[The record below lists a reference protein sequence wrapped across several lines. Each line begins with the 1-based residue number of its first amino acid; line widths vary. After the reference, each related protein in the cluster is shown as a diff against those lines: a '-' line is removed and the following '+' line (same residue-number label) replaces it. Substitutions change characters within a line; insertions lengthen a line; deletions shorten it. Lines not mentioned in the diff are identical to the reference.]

1 MGFWRWRV
9 VGEQEGDACMIDEKT
24 RGSLNI
30 AGELLGV
37 DADALEKSMVSK
49 TMAVRDQE
57 QKYWYSKAQQE
68 VFPDSGVQMKRVF
81 FFRAALCNA
90 RVDSDRARRR
100 IRLATHKLRSPS
112 DGKTPR
118 EKLGG
123 VPSIV
128 LSFTDLDLQR
138 FPGQPLENSGK
149 HPGALFTSPTV
160 TEDVTVVCFRS
171 SHVKYEVH
179 LCNTRPT
186 GSQHGNYDAAD
197 RGSGLRLDGCLGQGP
212 LQPALLMAR
221 GNAQYHDLGPSKVL
235 LEHPW
240 CLCVA

>member
-1 MGFWRWRV
+1 M
-9 VGEQEGDACMIDEKT
+9 GEQEGDACMIDEKT
-24 RGSLNI
+24 RRSLNI

-68 VFPDSGVQMKRVF
+68 VFPDSGVQMKRVLC
-81 FFRAALCNA
+81 FRAALCNA

-138 FPGQPLENSGK
+138 FPGTTTRKFRETSGGPL
-149 HPGALFTSPTV
+149 HV
-160 TEDVTVVCFRS
+160 TDGNRG
-171 SHVKYEVH
+171 
-179 LCNTRPT
+179 CN
-186 GSQHGNYDAAD
+186 
-197 RGSGLRLDGCLGQGP
+197 GCLLSQFP
-212 LQPALLMAR
+212 R
-221 GNAQYHDLGPSKVL
+221 KI
-235 LEHPW
+235 
-240 CLCVA
+240 